1 MHFRFI
7 YFNFKVMFLK
17 KDMFSELFLSGKV
30 GSGRIKMPGNKST
43 VFLKACTYR

>member
-1 MHFRFI
+1 
-7 YFNFKVMFLK
+7 MFLVY
-17 KDMFSELFLSGKV
+17 FSFPVVGTESSTEKMIELFLSGKV